1 MTTTLPQN
9 LCNMSG
15 YPDESVGIPNSPDK
29 SPKVVLYISMVF
41 LSSVDYS
48 STERRI
54 VNTLHFVPLNVYA
67 IHLQTERFEL
77 YDLI

>member
-1 MTTTLPQN
+1 
-9 LCNMSG
+9 MSHMSQ
-15 YPDESVGIPNSPDK
+15 YPDENLGIPHLPDK
-29 SPKVVLYISMVF
+29 SPKVVLYISTVF

-67 IHLQTERFEL
+67 IHLQTERFEF
-77 YDLI
+77 YNVI